1 MPHVPSRFARNDI
14 ISLNGPAPRHD
25 LAESIGP
32 DLLLP
37 DLLDSAGPS
46 VLSNLALSY
55 GPVAGDPVLRK
66 LIAKNHHVS
75 PDNVMLTVGGMHALF
90 LIGFILGDPGAE
102 FVLVTPSFP
111 NTTSALSATG
121 ATIRTVSSG
130 FDQGYRI
137 DPAAIAAKLTERT
150 RLICLESPRN
160 PSGVAVDRNILDEI
174 LTDMDRI
181 CPDAFLLV
189 DETYRQAV
197 YGAAVAAE
205 SAVTID
211 RRVISSASL
220 SKCHGSPG
228 LRLGWAV
235 TRDMSLMEQL
245 VLGKF
250 STVICCSPVDEALA
264 VSVLE
269 KQEAIVGE
277 RRRQLEDGLLRVD
290 AWVRNNRELVEWV
303 RPDAGAL
310 CCVRLRPSMF
320 DGTAVQHFHEALASR
335 GIRVA
340 DGRWFGEEPHV
351 FRLGFG
357 LLPMAQF
364 DQALSGLTDA
374 LHQTAKRAA

>member
-1 MPHVPSRFARNDI
+1 MPNVPSRFAKNDI

-37 DLLDSAGPS
+37 DLLDDAGPS

-66 LIAKNHHVS
+66 LVAKNHKVS
-75 PDNVMLTVGGMHALF
+75 PDDVMLTVGGMHALF
-90 LIGFILGDPGAE
+90 LVGFILSEPGAE
-102 FVLVTPSFP
+102 FVLMTPSFP
-111 NTTSALSATG
+111 NTTTALSATG
-121 ATIRTVSSG
+121 ATIRTVRSG
-130 FDQGYRI
+130 FDEGYRV
-137 DPAAIAAKLTERT
+137 DPLAIAAELTENT

-160 PSGVAVDRNILDEI
+160 PSGVAVDHKVLAEI
-174 LTDMDRI
+174 LALMDKT

-197 YGAAVAAE
+197 YGPASVTE
-205 SAVTID
+205 SAVTVD
-211 RRVISSASL
+211 RRIISSASL

-228 LRLGWAV
+228 LRLGWAI
-235 TRDMSLMEQL
+235 TRDEALMEQL

-269 KQEAIVGE
+269 KQDGIVGE
-277 RRRQLEDGLLRVD
+277 RRRQLEDGLMRVE
-290 AWVRNNRELVEWV
+290 AWVQNNQELVDWV

-310 CCVRLRPSMF
+310 CCIRLRPSLF
-320 DGTAVQHFHEALASR
+320 DGSAIQNFHEALALR

-364 DQALSGLTDA
+364 DQALAGLTEA
-374 LHQTAKRAA
+374 LRQVAKQAA